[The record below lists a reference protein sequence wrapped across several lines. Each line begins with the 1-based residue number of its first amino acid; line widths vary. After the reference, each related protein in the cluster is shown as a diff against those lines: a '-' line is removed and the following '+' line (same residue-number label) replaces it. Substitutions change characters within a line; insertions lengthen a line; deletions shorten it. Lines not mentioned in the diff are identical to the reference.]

1 MKLKRQ
7 GFTAALCCGALL
19 WFGFAAAAQNSS
31 KSETFKGHMS
41 PVPIDASMLP
51 IIAGSGS
58 LTATLS
64 GNILTVAGTFEG
76 LKSPATTAHIHRGPR
91 GIPGPAIL
99 DLTVT
104 KTVKGAVNGSFE
116 LTPEQLADVK
126 DGLWY
131 VQIESEKA
139 PEGNL
144 WGWLLR

>member
-1 MKLKRQ
+1 
-7 GFTAALCCGALL
+7 
-19 WFGFAAAAQNSS
+19 
-31 KSETFKGHMS
+31 MS